1 MKCRDI
7 NDIKYQPG
15 FIRKGN
21 QADKSISV
29 IGLDTEAYTTGQ
41 CFMLATSLGNV
52 FTPEQF
58 PRCFFTRRYRG
69 TNFVA
74 YNLKYDSGALLQNLS
89 QEELQLLREKGKVL
103 YKGYTFKTIG
113 NKCLIISKGK
123 NSIRV
128 YDMLNFYKMSLNMA
142 AQTFLDKKKLDMD
155 TSLFTTGYVKH
166 YWSKIA
172 EYCIKDA
179 ELVQEL
185 AEKLITMFETFGV
198 KPKKLYSVAYV
209 SYQYFSGKCAHIH
222 VKRYWKDHK
231 EVLKYALESYNGGK
245 FEVTKKGTGHF
256 YEYDIVSAYP
266 FEISNLVDI
275 RTIKIIQS
283 KRYKTD
289 STYGFLKCKIKIPY
303 GVFSPVAVKRGT
315 VNIFPIGEFEKIIT
329 KTEYDYLIKQGCD
342 ITIINAYWLIT
353 DFPTYPYRFEVQ
365 NLVKLKSKFKLAG
378 RKLEYHTIKIF
389 LNSFYGKFIQL
400 IEKEDHFK
408 AGSSWNPIYGSIIT
422 ANCRTRISEQQALN
436 PFIVAVH
443 TDSII
448 SEQPIEFTNGRQLGD
463 MIPEIEG
470 HGLILGSGIYQVGT
484 KTKLRGF
491 QSKVPLLDLMPEK
504 GKKWDITTF
513 RPYSWREVAHRN
525 LGIDLINRFESM
537 EKHVNLNFDQ
547 KRIWLNDYNSYS
559 EVRKRNIDSVPW
571 MIDNTDRL

>member
-7 NDIKYQPG
+7 SDIKYQPG
-15 FIRKGN
+15 FICKGT

-29 IGLDTEAYTTGQ
+29 IGLDTEAYINGQ

-52 FTPEQF
+52 LEPHQF
-58 PRCFFTRRYRG
+58 PRCFFTRLYRG

-89 QEELQLLREKGKVL
+89 QKELQTLREKDKVL
-103 YKGYTFKTIG
+103 CKGYLFKTIG

-128 YDMLNFYKMSLNMA
+128 YDMLNFYKMSLDMA

-155 TSLFTTGYVKH
+155 TKLFTRGYVKH

-172 EYCIKDA
+172 EYCIQDA
-179 ELVQEL
+179 VLVQQL
-185 AEKLITMFETFGV
+185 AEKLINMFETFGV

-222 VKRYWKDHK
+222 VKRYWKDYK
-231 EVLKYALESYNGGK
+231 PVLKYALESYNGGK
-245 FEVTKKGTGHF
+245 FEVTKKGTGYF
-256 YEYDIVSAYP
+256 YEYDIISAYP

-275 RTIKIIQS
+275 RTIKIVKS
-283 KRYKTD
+283 KRYRTD
-289 STYGFLKCKIKIPY
+289 ATYGFLKVKIKIPY

-315 VNIFPIGEFEKIIT
+315 VNIFPIGEYEKIIT
-329 KTEYDYLIKQGCD
+329 KTEYDYLIKYGCD
-342 ITIINAYWLIT
+342 VTIIKAFWLIT
-353 DFPTYPYRFEVQ
+353 DFPTYPYRYEVQ
-365 NLVKLKSKFKLAG
+365 NLVKLKTKFKLAG
-378 RKLEYHTIKIF
+378 MPLEYHTIKIF

-408 AGSSWNPIYGSIIT
+408 AGSSWNPVYGSIIT
-422 ANCRTRISEQQALN
+422 ANCRTRISEQQTLN
-436 PFIVAVH
+436 PFVVAVH

-448 SEQPIEFTNGRQLGD
+448 STKPIEYNGSGHLGE

-470 HGLILGSGIYQVGT
+470 KGLILGSGIYQIGN

-491 QSKVPLLDLMPEK
+491 QSKIPLLDLMPKK
-504 GKKWDITTF
+504 GK
-513 RPYSWREVAHRN
+513 Y
-525 LGIDLINRFESM
+525 
-537 EKHVNLNFDQ
+537 
-547 KRIWLNDYNSYS
+547 
-559 EVRKRNIDSVPW
+559 
-571 MIDNTDRL
+571 